1 MQSAKSQRSSFRI
14 FYHLLMLAESGIYI
28 HSTPENLSKEDIIG
42 PKLLIAFLI
51 LYWIAFKNVFYLEI
65 Y

>member
-1 MQSAKSQRSSFRI
+1 
-14 FYHLLMLAESGIYI
+14 MLAESGIYI

-51 LYWIAFKNVFYLEI
+51 LYWIAFKNIFYLEI